1 MALEF
6 SPQSQQNTMCGIKR
20 KADSTP
26 SSMFTKLDWL
36 DSVVADVTASEISA
50 HESSVDKKVKVEP
63 CLQEFFINMLQSRG
77 YPASTHA
84 TLACGYSNQPT
95 VRLLP
100 VTIFLNNLMRFSQFS
115 GTISCLLQQHQML
128 SYGLAFTDAIRTS
141 NLQRAKSFLFEKGL
155 NPNACNKFGESVVHV
170 VCRRGNHTM
179 LQLLLEAGCSVQVC
193 DDFGRTPLHDACWTS
208 EPNFEL
214 ISMLLDQD
222 PWLLSLKDRRGTTP
236 LGYVKYDSHCRLWRE
251 YLLKVADKYWP
262 AHDVR
267 ADNTCDNEL
276 KRSSDS
282 LPTIPPLALLEPNSR
297 PIPDPKI
304 SSSLE
309 TLERVANELQLEV
322 SDQSQNTGSADD
334 LKRITSL
341 STGGNSLFRA
351 PSHPLVKKVTY

>member
-1 MALEF
+1 LNPYFLSAMALEF
-6 SPQSQQNTMCGIKR
+6 SPQSQQNTMCGMKR

-36 DSVVADVTASEISA
+36 DSVVADVTASKISS

-95 VRLLP
+95 
-100 VTIFLNNLMRFSQFS
+100 
-115 GTISCLLQQHQML
+115 QHQML

-141 NLQRAKSFLFEKGL
+141 NLQRARSFLFEKGL

-179 LQLLLEAGCSVQVC
+179 LQLLLDAGCSVQVC

-251 YLLKVADKYWP
+251 YLSKVADNYWP

-267 ADNTCDNEL
+267 TDNTSHDEL

-304 SSSLE
+304 SPSLE
-309 TLERVANELQLEV
+309 TLERVANGLQEEV
-322 SDQSQNTGSADD
+322 SDQSQNAVSANV
-334 LKRITSL
+334 LKRITSI
-341 STGGNSLFRA
+341 STGANSLFRA
-351 PSHPLVKKVTY
+351 PNRSIVKKITY